1 MSSIK
6 LDGKSNLSCDVV
18 QMKSLVAQEV
28 EHILSITKPT
38 YILRIQ
44 GNDDQYKK
52 NNIYCMI

>member
-52 NNIYCMI
+52 ITSTA